1 MSSCKETVI
10 RVTGEDNYSY
20 SGTIGKFIDDLIDK
34 NKGKV
39 INIGNDS
46 VVMDLD
52 KEYSI
57 IGVSNNEKTSWKKI
71 SQISRHPANGGMVKV
86 YTRSGKVTTATLSH
100 SFLKRTEKGIEPIL
114 GSDLKVGLRIPVAKY
129 IAEVENPL
137 NSYNIGEYG
146 NVNLD
151 NDMGWLCGVYIADG
165 DISGNQVR
173 ITKCIPEYYNNLIEI
188 VKTKFGKDIKQ
199 TFGLGGYFEKYD
211 KRYSKVENSF
221 TCKNLATFF
230 GDNFGRGSENKKVP
244 AWVYGVSKE
253 FISGLIQGYFD
264 GDGNVNCD
272 VGKGMIQAGSIS
284 ETLINDMIVLLTYF
298 GIFGSKCL
306 EWSKTGKVKKPFHT
320 IQISRKYA
328 KEFNDKIGF
337 VVEEKAINLQ
347 ELIQYTERSNIH
359 SDQEQIDKIPELG
372 KIISSIGKQL
382 ELPGQSR
389 LYGRWEKKDSI
400 GRKTLLKY
408 IEIFEDTNNVK
419 KNNDVFNKIELLK
432 QAVYSDVVWDEIIEL
447 EYLDDP
453 KEYVYDFTVPGN
465 DSFMVDTC
473 VLVHNTLNTSN
484 EGVEKRTG
492 CENKDNHIIKLFN
505 GLLKMPY
512 PLVFL

>member
-1 MSSCKETVI
+1 MSSFKETVI
-10 RVTGEDNYSY
+10 RVTGENNYSY
-20 SGTIGKFIDDLIDK
+20 SGPIGKFIDDLIDK
-34 NKGKV
+34 NKKNV

-57 IGVSNNEKTSWKKI
+57 IGVSNDEKTSWKKI

-137 NSYNIGEYG
+137 TSYNIGEYG

-165 DISGNQVR
+165 NIAYNQVT
-173 ITKCIPEYYNNLIEI
+173 ITKCIPEYYNNLINI
-188 VKTKFGKDIKQ
+188 VKNKFGKEITQIETNRD
-199 TFGLGGYFEKYD
+199 TFSNNNKKYKSVKNYF
-211 KRYSKVENSF
+211 N
-221 TCKNLATFF
+221 CKDLAVFF
-230 GDNFGRGSENKKVP
+230 GDNFGRGSENKKIP
-244 AWVYGVSKE
+244 AWVYGSSKE

-264 GDGNVNCD
+264 GDGNVNCT
-272 VGKGMIQAGSIS
+272 KNKAMIRCGSIS
-284 ETLINDMIVLLTYF
+284 ETLINDMIVLLAYF

-320 IQISRKYA
+320 IQISKKYA
-328 KEFNDKIGF
+328 RVFSDNIGF
-337 VVEEKAINLQ
+337 IVEEKAINLQ
-347 ELIQYTERSNIH
+347 ELIDYIEGDNRCDTKEY
-359 SDQEQIDKIPELG
+359 IDKVPEVSKLAYDTAKLLG
-372 KIISSIGKQL
+372 VTHKRKID
-382 ELPGQSR
+382 EP
-389 LYGRWEKKDSI
+389 SI
-400 GRKTLLKY
+400 GRETLKSY
-408 IEIFEDTNNVK
+408 IKNFEQRFIDNGYKPKEVAS
-419 KNNDVFNKIELLK
+419 KIRLLN